1 MVYKD
6 LKSTRKNLWSLDF
19 DLVEKLN
26 YHSSWKHSVTH
37 MGELID
43 DPVLKISLQL
53 LGISNNAR
61 ILFGLSTELEVQ
73 DHAIYHGKV
82 KIRDLF
88 SV

>member
-1 MVYKD
+1 
-6 LKSTRKNLWSLDF
+6 
-19 DLVEKLN
+19 
-26 YHSSWKHSVTH
+26 